1 MSLSPNNNSTFVPE
15 RCVIVFVSFVFFDDF
30 CLSFGSLLLLLFA
43 FLTLSFFLSHSLSR
57 VWTTC
62 VMVFQNRMSRDDH
75 TKTTPETKAST
86 SSSKAIISSEENDDD
101 SSSWSRFKTKVSEC
115 FWDFEAEL
123 ADWFGL
129 NASKFYEE
137 LENEEG
143 FGKRRR
149 RRQTT
154 ARRTRR
160 GRDDEDGNG
169 NNTTRIK
176 NRIHI

>member
-1 MSLSPNNNSTFVPE
+1 MSLSPNNNSTIVPE

-129 NASKFYEE
+129 DASKFYEE
-137 LENEEG
+137 LEMKKDLEREEDED
-143 FGKRRR
+143 RRR
-149 RRQTT
+149 REEQNGVEMTKMET
-154 ARRTRR
+154 ARTLR
-160 GRDDEDGNG
+160 E
-169 NNTTRIK
+169 
-176 NRIHI
+176 

>member
-129 NASKFYEE
+129 NASKVYEE
-137 LENEEG
+137 LEMKKDLEREEDED
-143 FGKRRR
+143 RRR
-149 RRQTT
+149 REEQDGVEMTKMETATT
-154 ARRTRR
+154 LR
-160 GRDDEDGNG
+160 E
-169 NNTTRIK
+169 
-176 NRIHI
+176 

>member
-1 MSLSPNNNSTFVPE
+1 MSLSPNNSTFVPE

-75 TKTTPETKAST
+75 TKTTPETKASA

-137 LENEEG
+137 LEMKKDLEREEDED
-143 FGKRRR
+143 RRR
-149 RRQTT
+149 REEQDGVEMTKMETATT
-154 ARRTRR
+154 LR
-160 GRDDEDGNG
+160 E
-169 NNTTRIK
+169 
-176 NRIHI
+176 

>member
-75 TKTTPETKAST
+75 TTTPETKAST
-86 SSSKAIISSEENDDD
+86 SSSKAIISSEETDDD
-101 SSSWSRFKTKVSEC
+101 SSSWARRFKTKVSEC

-137 LENEEG
+137 LEMKKDLEREEEED
-143 FGKRRR
+143 RRR
-149 RRQTT
+149 REEKDGVEMTKMET
-154 ARRTRR
+154 AAH
-160 GRDDEDGNG
+160 D
-169 NNTTRIK
+169 
-176 NRIHI
+176 

>member
-137 LENEEG
+137 LEMKKDLEREQDED
-143 FGKRRR
+143 RRR
-149 RRQTT
+149 REEQDGVEMTKMETATT
-154 ARRTRR
+154 LR
-160 GRDDEDGNG
+160 E
-169 NNTTRIK
+169 
-176 NRIHI
+176 

>member
-137 LENEEG
+137 LEMKKDLEREEDED
-143 FGKRRR
+143 RRR
-149 RRQTT
+149 REEQDGVEMTKKETATT
-154 ARRTRR
+154 LR
-160 GRDDEDGNG
+160 E
-169 NNTTRIK
+169 
-176 NRIHI
+176 

>member
-30 CLSFGSLLLLLFA
+30 CLSFGSLLLLFA
-43 FLTLSFFLSHSLSR
+43 FLTLSFFLTRSLAR
-57 VWTTC
+57 VWTAF

-75 TKTTPETKAST
+75 TTTPETKAST
-86 SSSKAIISSEENDDD
+86 SSKAISSEENDS
-101 SSSWSRFKTKVSEC
+101 SSSWARFKTKVSEC

-137 LENEEG
+137 LEMKKDLEREEDED
-143 FGKRRR
+143 RRR
-149 RRQTT
+149 REEQDGVEMTKMET
-154 ARRTRR
+154 ATIR
-160 GRDDEDGNG
+160 E
-169 NNTTRIK
+169 
-176 NRIHI
+176 

>member
-15 RCVIVFVSFVFFDDF
+15 R
-30 CLSFGSLLLLLFA
+30 
-43 FLTLSFFLSHSLSR
+43 
-57 VWTTC
+57 
-62 VMVFQNRMSRDDH
+62 MSRDDH
-75 TKTTPETKAST
+75 TTTPETKAST

-137 LENEEG
+137 LEMKKDLEREEDED
-143 FGKRRR
+143 RRR
-149 RRQTT
+149 REEQDGVEMTKMET
-154 ARRTRR
+154 ATLR
-160 GRDDEDGNG
+160 E
-169 NNTTRIK
+169 
-176 NRIHI
+176 

>member
-30 CLSFGSLLLLLFA
+30 CLSFGSSLLLLFA

-86 SSSKAIISSEENDDD
+86 SSSSKAIISSEENDDD

-137 LENEEG
+137 LEMKKDLEREEDED
-143 FGKRRR
+143 RRR
-149 RRQTT
+149 REEQDGVEMTKMETATT
-154 ARRTRR
+154 LR
-160 GRDDEDGNG
+160 E
-169 NNTTRIK
+169 
-176 NRIHI
+176 

>member
-15 RCVIVFVSFVFFDDF
+15 RCVIVFVSFVFFDDGR
-30 CLSFGSLLLLLFA
+30 LSFGALLLLFA

-137 LENEEG
+137 LEMKKDLEREEDED
-143 FGKRRR
+143 RRR
-149 RRQTT
+149 REEQDGVEMTKMET
-154 ARRTRR
+154 ATIR
-160 GRDDEDGNG
+160 E
-169 NNTTRIK
+169 
-176 NRIHI
+176 

>member
-15 RCVIVFVSFVFFDDF
+15 RCVIVFVSFVFFDDVR
-30 CLSFGSLLLLLFA
+30 LSFGSLLLLFA

-75 TKTTPETKAST
+75 TTTPETKAST
-86 SSSKAIISSEENDDD
+86 SSSKAISSEENDD
-101 SSSWSRFKTKVSEC
+101 SSSWARFKTKVSEC

-137 LENEEG
+137 LEMKKDLEREEEED
-143 FGKRRR
+143 R
-149 RRQTT
+149 RRQEEKDGVEMTKMET
-154 ARRTRR
+154 AAH
-160 GRDDEDGNG
+160 D
-169 NNTTRIK
+169 
-176 NRIHI
+176 

>member
-30 CLSFGSLLLLLFA
+30 CLSFGSLLLLFA

-57 VWTTC
+57 VWTTF

-86 SSSKAIISSEENDDD
+86 SSSSKAIISSEENDDD

-137 LENEEG
+137 LEMKKDLEREEDED
-143 FGKRRR
+143 RRR
-149 RRQTT
+149 REEQDGVEMTKMETATT
-154 ARRTRR
+154 LR
-160 GRDDEDGNG
+160 E
-169 NNTTRIK
+169 
-176 NRIHI
+176 

>member
-137 LENEEG
+137 LEMKKDLEREEDED
-143 FGKRRR
+143 RRR
-149 RRQTT
+149 REEQDGVEMTKMETATT
-154 ARRTRR
+154 LR
-160 GRDDEDGNG
+160 E
-169 NNTTRIK
+169 
-176 NRIHI
+176 

>member
-1 MSLSPNNNSTFVPE
+1 
-15 RCVIVFVSFVFFDDF
+15 
-30 CLSFGSLLLLLFA
+30 
-43 FLTLSFFLSHSLSR
+43 
-57 VWTTC
+57 
-62 VMVFQNRMSRDDH
+62 MSRDDH

-137 LENEEG
+137 LEMKKDFNNKYKKKREKREENLVKIFLCLSSSLLLSVHAAKDG
-143 FGKRRR
+143 MIDQNGWFKKRERLRGCLLRIESVRWSWTREARTDVTRKRTKDRGEGRSCAGTRRR
-149 RRQTT
+149 
-154 ARRTRR
+154 
-160 GRDDEDGNG
+160 
-169 NNTTRIK
+169 
-176 NRIHI
+176 H

>member
-30 CLSFGSLLLLLFA
+30 CLSFGSLLLLFA

-86 SSSKAIISSEENDDD
+86 SSSSKAIISSEENDDD

-137 LENEEG
+137 LEMKKDLEREEDED
-143 FGKRRR
+143 RRR
-149 RRQTT
+149 REEQDGVEMTKMETATT
-154 ARRTRR
+154 LR
-160 GRDDEDGNG
+160 E
-169 NNTTRIK
+169 
-176 NRIHI
+176 

>member
-43 FLTLSFFLSHSLSR
+43 SLTLSFFLSHSLSR

-137 LENEEG
+137 LEMKKDLEREEDED
-143 FGKRRR
+143 RRR
-149 RRQTT
+149 REEQDGVEMTKMETATT
-154 ARRTRR
+154 LR
-160 GRDDEDGNG
+160 E
-169 NNTTRIK
+169 
-176 NRIHI
+176 